1 MCIASYA
8 LINIMWTQVAP
19 IAMTSIKWKFYMVFV
34 ALCVVQSAIMFFFFP
49 NTLNKPLEEVA
60 ALFGDED
67 LVAIFERE
75 VVQIIQHG
83 DEKVLDNGITV
94 AHVA

>member
-1 MCIASYA
+1 
-8 LINIMWTQVAP
+8 
-19 IAMTSIKWKFYMVFV
+19 
-34 ALCVVQSAIMFFFFP
+34 
-49 NTLNKPLEEVA
+49 
-60 ALFGDED
+60 

-75 VVQIIQHG
+75 AVQIIQHG